1 MSEKGRDI
9 LLAALRGEATSRPA
23 WVPFVGV
30 HGASLLGIG
39 ADEYLRS
46 PEQLV
51 AGLMRASELYRPDGL
66 PVAFDLQIEAEIL
79 GCELKWAAQTPPSVA
94 SHPLA
99 EGIHLDKL
107 PPFSIEA
114 GRMPVVLEATRQI
127 KAKLG
132 EQIGIYGLICG
143 PFTLAMHLR
152 GNELFLDMFDHE
164 DDLLRLM
171 DYTADV
177 AKQAAAA
184 YLEAGA
190 DIIAVVDPMTSQI
203 SPEHFTQ
210 FVSPAINSVFDHI
223 RAQRGL
229 SSLFVCGDASRNLEV
244 MADTACDNVSIDEN
258 ICLETLRG
266 LMRGKHKSFGGNLKL
281 TTVLLMG
288 NADDAKLDAIRCLDI
303 GGRDG
308 FILAPGCDLPY
319 AVPAENLQA
328 VAEMVHNPY
337 QRQVARTT
345 ITAQSAAHFEEVELP
360 DYDQPM
366 VIMDVVTL
374 DSAACAPCQY
384 MVDAARRA
392 AKLTNGAVKVY
403 ERKIS
408 TRDGVGMMMKLGVT
422 AIPTICIDG
431 KPVFSSV
438 IPTTRELADAIMRRA
453 REKAEP

>member
-1 MSEKGRDI
+1 MSEVARDV
-9 LLAALRGEATSRPA
+9 LLTALRGGATSRPA

-30 HGASLLGIG
+30 HGGALLGIS
-39 ADEYLRS
+39 ASDYLQSSDR
-46 PEQLV
+46 LV
-51 AGLMRASELYRPDGL
+51 EGLCRAYELYKPDGL

-79 GCELKWAAQTPPSVA
+79 GCELKWAEQTPPSVVT
-94 SHPLA
+94 HPMA
-99 EGIHLDKL
+99 GGIDPDAL
-107 PPFSIEA
+107 PTFSAEA

-164 DDLLRLM
+164 DDLQRLM
-171 DYTADV
+171 AFTAAV
-177 AKQAAAA
+177 ARQAATA

-190 DIIAVVDPMTSQI
+190 DVVAVVDPMTSQI
-203 SPEHFTQ
+203 SPEHFMQ
-210 FVSPAINSVFDHI
+210 FVTPAINSVFDHI
-223 RAQRGL
+223 REKRGL

-244 MADTACDNVSIDEN
+244 MADTTCDNVSIDEN

-266 LMRGKHKSFGGNLKL
+266 LMRDKRKSFGGNLKL

-288 NADDAKLDAIRCLDI
+288 NADDARLDAIRCIDI

-308 FILAPGCDLPY
+308 FVLAPGCDLPY

-328 VAEMVHNPY
+328 VTEMVHSPY

-345 ITAQSAAHFEEVELP
+345 ITAESAVHFEDVELP
-360 DYDQPM
+360 DYEQPM
-366 VIMDVVTL
+366 VIVDVVTL

-384 MVDAARRA
+384 MVEAVRRA
-392 AKLTNGAVKVY
+392 AKQTDGAVKVY

-408 TRDGVGMMMKLGVT
+408 TREGVGMMMKLGVS

-438 IPTTRELADAIMRRA
+438 IPTTNELVDALETRA
-453 REKAEP
+453 LEKAS